1 MEQQQRDEL
10 VRRKKHLEDESY
22 IVSKKLFKQEYNL
35 ALMRGVSIL
44 SLVLIILF
52 GTLTIFNPWC
62 LKVVLTAAII
72 GIIFFICSVF
82 YKKRLMR
89 GRITRE
95 ELRRQYSS
103 VCRQLDASDAN
114 S

>member
-52 GTLTIFNPWC
+52 GTLTIFNP
-62 LKVVLTAAII
+62 
-72 GIIFFICSVF
+72 
-82 YKKRLMR
+82 
-89 GRITRE
+89 
-95 ELRRQYSS
+95 
-103 VCRQLDASDAN
+103 
-114 S
+114 